1 MTPRGTPR
9 PGPLAHR
16 PFRRLLAARTTAVLG
31 NAVAPIALAFAVL
44 DLTGSATDL
53 GLVVAARSLAN
64 VAVLLL
70 GGVLADRLPRSV
82 ILVGTSLAAAGTQAV
97 VAALVIS
104 GTASIPALVVLGVLN
119 GAVAAVSLPA
129 ASALVPDTVPV
140 GELRPAN
147 ALLRLGLTAGT
158 IVGAS
163 GGAAVVA
170 LVGPGWGLAIDAAG
184 FALAAL
190 LYSGLRLPA
199 STRAGAPGSVLAD
212 LREGWRE
219 FSGRR
224 WVWIVVAQFTVLN
237 AAFVGATTVL
247 GPVIADQSFGRAA
260 WGLVIA
266 AQTVGLAIGAVLALR
281 WRPRRALAIGVAL
294 MAVTAVPVAVLGVV
308 PALPALIVAFALGG
322 VALEVFAI
330 AWDQS
335 LQTHVPREA
344 LARVYSYDMVGSF
357 LAVPLGEA
365 LVGPL
370 ADLVGTR
377 AVLLGCAAVIVVAS
391 LAAVASRS
399 VRGVGSAPAG
409 TMAGMDPENSP
420 ASTETSPPD
429 AAPAAT
435 GRYAHGHHESV
446 LRSHRWRTV
455 ENSAAYLLPHLAPG
469 VSILDVGCGPG
480 TITVDLAE
488 RVAPGR
494 VLGVDASAEVIAQ
507 AAALDSPAE
516 FAVADAYALPFADDS
531 FDVVHAHQVLQHL
544 TRPIDALREWGRV
557 GRLVAARD
565 VDYAGV
571 LIHPFTEGLQ
581 AWAALYQR
589 VHRASAGEPDA
600 GRRLK
605 AWARVAGFESVEV
618 TASLWVFENAE
629 DRAWWGGMWADRAVS
644 SSFATVALERGL
656 ATQAELEAISAAW
669 RAWAADEDG
678 WLSMPHGELLAR

>member
-97 VAALVIS
+97 VAALVIT

-119 GAVAAVSLPA
+119 GAVAAMSLPA
-129 ASALVPDTVPV
+129 ASALVPETVPAA
-140 GELRPAN
+140 ELRPAN
-147 ALLRLGLTAGT
+147 ALLRLGLNAGT
-158 IVGAS
+158 IAGAS
-163 GGAAVVA
+163 GGAGVVA

-199 STRAGAPGSVLAD
+199 ATRSGAPGSVLAD

-247 GPVIADQSFGRAA
+247 GPVIADESFGRAA
-260 WGLVIA
+260 WGLVVA
-266 AQTVGLAIGAVLALR
+266 AQTAGLALGAVIALR

-294 MAVTAVPVAVLGVV
+294 MAVTAVPVAALGLV

-377 AVLLGCAAVIVVAS
+377 AVLLGCAAVIVLAS
-391 LAAVASRS
+391 LLASTSRS
-399 VRGVGSAPAG
+399 VRRVDGEAHA
-409 TMAGMDPENSP
+409 TMAGMDS
-420 ASTETSPPD
+420 ETRTPD
-429 AAPAAT
+429 APADAT

-455 ENSAAYLLPHLAPG
+455 ENSAGYLLPHLAHG

-507 AAALDSPAE
+507 AAALDSSAE

-544 TRPIDALREWGRV
+544 TRPVDALREWGRV

-605 AWARVAGFESVEV
+605 AWAREAGFASVEV